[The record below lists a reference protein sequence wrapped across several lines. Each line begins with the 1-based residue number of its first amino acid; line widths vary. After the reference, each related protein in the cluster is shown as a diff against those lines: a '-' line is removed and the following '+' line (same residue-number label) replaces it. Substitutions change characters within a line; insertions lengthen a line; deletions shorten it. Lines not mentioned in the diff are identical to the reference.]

1 MRSVVIINLFWI
13 PLGSSC
19 FHSDIS
25 QIGPDLLYYC
35 GYICLQVLVDFPRV
49 SSALL
54 PASASHGSAV
64 SPPCHSAFIPVCLVL
79 FESALYTSEVKQGG
93 GWGRTFKEGL
103 GWGGVALTRSVKT
116 HPSLS
121 LLCPCSVP
129 PVSWLPPPS
138 LFLLLPA
145 VTQCSLPLTGTG
157 TGPYHHYPHCLF
169 LYYLPDLKKIKNK
182 KWHHLK
188 KKGNLRRCDIP
199 QTSSTFPHHLLM
211 LWMIFWGVGVLWW
224 QIT

>member
-35 GYICLQVLVDFPRV
+35 GYICLRVLLDLIFPESRLP
-49 SSALL
+49 SCL

-64 SPPCHSAFIPVCLVL
+64 SPPCHSVFIPVCLVL
-79 FESALYTSEVKQGG
+79 FESALYTSEVKQGRVRKDFQG
-93 GWGRTFKEGL
+93 GVGL
-103 GWGGVALTRSVKT
+103 GGVALTRSVKT

-129 PVSWLPPPS
+129 PVSWPPP
-138 LFLLLPA
+138 FPFAPCCDAMQPA
-145 VTQCSLPLTGTG
+145 SAQSPH
-157 TGPYHHYPHCLF
+157 HHYPLCLF

-182 KWHHLK
+182 KQHRRKKK
-188 KKGNLRRCDIP
+188 KKG
-199 QTSSTFPHHLLM
+199 T
-211 LWMIFWGVGVLWW
+211 
-224 QIT
+224 